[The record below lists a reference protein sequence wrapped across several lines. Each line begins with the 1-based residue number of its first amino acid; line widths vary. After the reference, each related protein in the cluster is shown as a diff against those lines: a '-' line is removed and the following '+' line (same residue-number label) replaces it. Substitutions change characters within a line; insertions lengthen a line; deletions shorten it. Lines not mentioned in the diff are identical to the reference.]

1 MKEERLDGL
10 VFAPLFA
17 ALIFYYDTKHRTLN
31 LPS

>member
-17 ALIFYYDTKHRTLN
+17 ALIFFYYDTKQNIKFT
-31 LPS
+31 S